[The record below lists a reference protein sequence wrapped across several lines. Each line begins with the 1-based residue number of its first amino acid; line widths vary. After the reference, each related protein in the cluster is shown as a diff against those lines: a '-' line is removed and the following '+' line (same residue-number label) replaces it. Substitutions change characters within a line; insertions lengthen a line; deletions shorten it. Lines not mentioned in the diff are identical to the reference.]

1 MVSGISKI
9 QGTDGVTRWL
19 LIHGFDYYAA
29 LPRGPHKVLPPVCP
43 FCASNFVEVGKPLK
57 LLI

>member
-29 LPRGPHKVLPPVCP
+29 LPRGPH
-43 FCASNFVEVGKPLK
+43 
-57 LLI
+57 